1 MIWIHGHRHWFYI
14 VKFDLFKNKEKMM
27 STSAAWMIL
36 IILFGDDWL
45 ESRNS
50 LFKGRLCLSI
60 CVYIFI
66 KKIMLSFM
74 FILLFFYIFIKLSHI
89 LTKFVTIKRSSMSS
103 SSNGDRVYLQRY
115 FDTQVSNAQV
125 RVYVINNLRF
135 NKR

>member
-1 MIWIHGHRHWFYI
+1 LIWIHGHRHWFYI

-74 FILLFFYIFIKLSHI
+74 FILLFFYIFIKLSHNLFDWR
-89 LTKFVTIKRSSMSS
+89 LTIIIIKLCKFTFNSIYLKIYTIII
-103 SSNGDRVYLQRY
+103 NYLLTY
-115 FDTQVSNAQV
+115 KED
-125 RVYVINNLRF
+125 I
-135 NKR
+135 

>member
-1 MIWIHGHRHWFYI
+1 
-14 VKFDLFKNKEKMM
+14 MM

-74 FILLFFYIFIKLSHI
+74 FILLFFYIFIKLSHNLFDWR
-89 LTKFVTIKRSSMSS
+89 LTIIIIKLCKFTFNSIYLKIYTIII
-103 SSNGDRVYLQRY
+103 NYLLTY
-115 FDTQVSNAQV
+115 KED
-125 RVYVINNLRF
+125 I
-135 NKR
+135 